1 MSSVPNITP
10 SYSSDRPQIV
20 GRIGQPKGTVSTPA
34 DIAAAILAA
43 DKTDTVEFSS
53 EALAASTPAAAPV
66 AADATRAERL
76 AQIKAQIQAGT
87 YGEDAKLTFA
97 ADRLARLFANG

>member
-10 SYSSDRPQIV
+10 GYPTDRPQVV
-20 GRIGQPKGTVSTPA
+20 GRIGQQVAHAPA
-34 DIAAAILAA
+34 GDAGSANLA
-43 DKTDTVEFSS
+43 DKVDTVEISG
-53 EALAASTPAAAPV
+53 EALAAASNPDTP
-66 AADATRAERL
+66 RALRL

-97 ADRLARLFANG
+97 ADRIARLLGNG